1 MSLPTFLDF
10 DNTDSDPLPLD
21 DADRDYIRG
30 VDHETPNR
38 IYFGGSASWWACPH
52 ERSKQRARDSEFPL
66 WLRVRYAAEGWSNRI
81 GHAEMSK
88 GQLAGILGYQD
99 RHSRATESAVSRAVR
114 QAIGKGLLDPSSG
127 PSCLVMPYADHQQA
141 GRGTRFCRTHRIVRT

>member
-1 MSLPTFLDF
+1 MTLPAFLDF
-10 DNTDSDPLPLD
+10 EGA
-21 DADRDYIRG
+21 DAPGVLSPDEVEYLRG

-38 IYFGGSASWWACPH
+38 IDFGGGASWWASPH
-52 ERSKQRARDSEFPL
+52 ERSKQRAREPQFPL

-88 GQLAGILGYQD
+88 GQLAGILGYED
-99 RHSRATESAVSRAVR
+99 RYCRATVVAVSRAIR
-114 QAIGKGLLDPSSG
+114 QAVDKGLIDSSSG

-141 GRGTRFCRTHRIVRT
+141 GRGTRFCRLHGIVRT

>member
-1 MSLPTFLDF
+1 MTLPAFLDF
-10 DNTDSDPLPLD
+10 DSADIPGELSPD
-21 DADRDYIRG
+21 DAAYIRA
-30 VDHETPNR
+30 VDHESVNR
-38 IYFGGSASWWACPH
+38 IDFGGGASWWASPH
-52 ERSKQRARDSEFPL
+52 EQSKQRARDPQFPL

-88 GQLAGILGYQD
+88 GQLAGILGYED
-99 RHSRATESAVSRAVR
+99 RYCRATVSAVSRAVS

-141 GRGTRFCRTHRIVRT
+141 GRGTRFCREHRIVRT